1 MIGLKRG
8 TVMLCEHE
16 KEWEIEAQN
25 TISRLKGILGD
36 VIKDAQHVGS
46 TSITSIKD

>member
-8 TVMLCEHE
+8 TVQLCEHE

-25 TISRLKGILGD
+25 TIARLKEILGD
-36 VIKDAQHVGS
+36 VIKDIQHVGS
-46 TSITSIKD
+46 TSI

>member
-8 TVMLCEHE
+8 TVKLCEHE

-25 TISRLKGILGD
+25 GLCSFYNLFFNE
-36 VIKDAQHVGS
+36 
-46 TSITSIKD
+46 